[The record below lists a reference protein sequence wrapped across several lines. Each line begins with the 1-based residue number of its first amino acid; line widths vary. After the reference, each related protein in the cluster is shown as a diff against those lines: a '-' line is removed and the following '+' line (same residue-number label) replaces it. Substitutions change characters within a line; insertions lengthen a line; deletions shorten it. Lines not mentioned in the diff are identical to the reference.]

1 MKWIV
6 LLKGNTGKR
15 YTAVLFWWNMW
26 IRYWWK
32 KNVIAAK
39 KKTMNKTMH
48 INRNGTVMAQK
59 MLNMKDN
66 SVKNDYDTQWWLIQ
80 HVNWMKVIGIPMY
93 IHVFTIKNEVNIVNI
108 KIDCKTFRV
117 FHNNSHIF
125 WLVVQ

>member
-1 MKWIV
+1 
-6 LLKGNTGKR
+6 
-15 YTAVLFWWNMW
+15 
-26 IRYWWK
+26 
-32 KNVIAAK
+32 
-39 KKTMNKTMH
+39 
-48 INRNGTVMAQK
+48 

-80 HVNWMKVIGIPMY
+80 QGYWHTNVYTV
-93 IHVFTIKNEVNIVNI
+93 HVFTIKNEVNIVNI

>member
-26 IRYWWK
+26 IKYWWK

-48 INRNGTVMAQK
+48 NCISIEMGQLWHRNAE
-59 MLNMKDN
+59 
-66 SVKNDYDTQWWLIQ
+66 
-80 HVNWMKVIGIPMY
+80 H
-93 IHVFTIKNEVNIVNI
+93 E
-108 KIDCKTFRV
+108 R
-117 FHNNSHIF
+117 
-125 WLVVQ
+125 